1 MIKPSRKFALSIIS
15 MGLAVAVSAADG
27 DAKLIW
33 ACKVDEYSEE
43 DLWLVEWPRNNYVK
57 LYGSRIWS
65 NFYYEGEDRRW
76 DFDRRPD
83 GIARYS
89 AVLKPDNTLDYYNFS
104 DAKPGEELDPAYRYT
119 CRRAQ

>member
-15 MGLAVAVSAADG
+15 MGLAVAASAADG

-65 NFYYEGEDRRW
+65 NFHYEGEDRRW
-76 DFDRRPD
+76 DFDRKSD
-83 GIARYS
+83 GTARYS
-89 AVLKPDNTLDYYNFS
+89 VVLKTDNTVDYYDFS
-104 DAKPGEELDPAYRYT
+104 DAKLGDELEPAYRYT

>member
-15 MGLAVAVSAADG
+15 MGLAVAASAADG

-65 NFYYEGEDRRW
+65 NFHYEGEDRRW
-76 DFDRRPD
+76 DFDRKSD
-83 GIARYS
+83 GTARYS
-89 AVLKPDNTLDYYNFS
+89 VVLKTDNTVDYYDFS
-104 DAKPGEELDPAYRYT
+104 DAKPGEELEPAYHYD
-119 CRRAQ
+119 CRLAQ